1 VSLVPVVLQ
10 LLALLLAGP
19 ETPASLIASPA
30 MPASLIASPAMPGS
44 WIASQ
49 VLHQD
54 LRSASSNQTAVL
66 PEGSHLQLRL
76 TSVLSS
82 ATSRIGDPV
91 SAVLTVD
98 AAASGLV
105 VPAGTIVRGV
115 VRQAAAFSWS
125 TPQAL
130 LWLDFRELLFH
141 EGNDSAGRSIP
152 IVTRVVAVDNARET
166 IDQDGRILGI
176 TPPRE
181 APSSAESAVL
191 LAALAPEL
199 YDFARAEFSFREL
212 ERPDI
217 VYGAGTD
224 FVLETLAAARDVP
237 ARLPRAEA
245 SPDRG
250 LLTIAAAQPSRT
262 VAGTPA
268 RPADVINLVFSAT
281 EAALRDAFDA
291 AGWNTAVALGLRADV
306 KTILA
311 VAADRGYKLGPVS
324 LQSLNGRSP
333 DHVFQKQTN
342 TFDRRHHIRIWRV
355 EETSQG
361 QPVWA
366 ASATHDI
373 GIKFAREERTF
384 THRVEQAIDLE
395 RQKVVDDLRFAGSVA
410 GYALEN
416 RPGVPTALTNATG
429 DVMTTDGKVAV
440 VVLRPR

>member
-1 VSLVPVVLQ
+1 MSFVPVALQ
-10 LLALLLAGP
+10 LLALLLAAP
-19 ETPASLIASPA
+19 ATPASSMASPA
-30 MPASLIASPAMPGS
+30 MPTSLIASRVP
-44 WIASQ
+44 
-49 VLHQD
+49 HQD
-54 LRSASSNQTAVL
+54 ARLASSNQTAVL
-66 PEGSHLQLRL
+66 PAGSHLQLRL
-76 TSVLSS
+76 TSALSS
-82 ATSRIGDPV
+82 ATSRSGDRV

-130 LWLDFRELLFH
+130 LWLDFRELLSVS
-141 EGNDSAGRSIP
+141 ERRDESGRSIP

-166 IDQDGRILGI
+166 VDQDGRILGI

-181 APSSAESAVL
+181 APSSAEGAVL

-217 VYGAGTD
+217 VYAAGTD
-224 FVLETLAAARDVP
+224 FVLETLTATRDVP
-237 ARLPRAEA
+237 AVAARADPM
-245 SPDRG
+245 PDRE
-250 LLTIAAAQPSRT
+250 LLAIAAAQPLRT
-262 VAGTPA
+262 SAGTPP
-268 RPADVINLVFSAT
+268 RPADVINLVFSAS
-281 EAALRDAFDA
+281 EVALQHAFNT

-306 KTILA
+306 KTVLA
-311 VAADRGYKLGPVS
+311 VAVDRGYKLGPVS
-324 LQSLNGRSP
+324 LQSLNGRRP

-342 TFDRRHHIRIWRV
+342 TFDRRHHIRIWRAT
-355 EETSQG
+355 ERYQG

-373 GIKFAREERTF
+373 GIKFVREERTF
-384 THRVEQAIDLE
+384 THRVEQVIDLE
-395 RQKVVDDLRFAGSVA
+395 RQKIVDDLRYTGSVV
-410 GYALEN
+410 GYALER
-416 RPGVPTALTNATG
+416 RPGVPTQLTNATE

-440 VVLRPR
+440 IVLRPR

>member
-1 VSLVPVVLQ
+1 MSLVPVALQ
-10 LLALLLAGP
+10 LLVLLIA
-19 ETPASLIASPA
+19 TAAVPASLIASR
-30 MPASLIASPAMPGS
+30 
-44 WIASQ
+44 

-54 LRSASSNQTAVL
+54 PRASSKQTAVL
-66 PEGSHLQLRL
+66 AAGSRLQLRL
-76 TSVLSS
+76 TSALSS
-82 ATSRIGDPV
+82 ATSRTGDPV

-98 AAASGLV
+98 AAASDLV
-105 VPAGTIVRGV
+105 IPAGTIVRGV

-130 LWLDFRELLFH
+130 LWLDFRELLSSG
-141 EGNDSAGRSIP
+141 ERSDKSGSSIP
-152 IVTRVVAVDNARET
+152 IVTRVAAVDNARET

-181 APSSAESAVL
+181 APSSAEGAVL

-199 YDFARAEFSFREL
+199 YDFARAEFSVREL

-217 VYGAGTD
+217 VYGTGTD
-224 FVLETLAAARDVP
+224 FVLETLTTTRDVP
-237 ARLPRAEA
+237 ARMPRVEA
-245 SPDRG
+245 PPDRG
-250 LLTIAAAQPSRT
+250 LLMIAAAQPLRT

-268 RPADVINLVFSAT
+268 LPADVINLVFSASET
-281 EAALRDAFDA
+281 ALRDAFDA

-311 VAADRGYKLGPVS
+311 VAVDRGYKLGPVS

-342 TFDRRHHIRIWRV
+342 TFDRRHHVRIWRV
-355 EETSQG
+355 EETYQG
-361 QPVWA
+361 LPVWA

-384 THRVEQAIDLE
+384 THRVEPEIDLE
-395 RQKVVDDLRFAGSVA
+395 RQKVVNDLRFAGSVA
-410 GYALEN
+410 GYALES
-416 RPGVPTALTNATG
+416 RPGVPTELTNATG
-429 DVMTTDGKVAV
+429 DLMTTDGKVAV

>member
-1 VSLVPVVLQ
+1 MFLLSLARVALQ
-10 LLALLLAGP
+10 VLALLIATAV
-19 ETPASLIASPA
+19 TPASPIASR
-30 MPASLIASPAMPGS
+30 L
-44 WIASQ
+44 
-49 VLHQD
+49 LHQAP
-54 LRSASSNQTAVL
+54 RSVPGNQTVVL
-66 PEGSHLQLRL
+66 PARSRLQLRL
-76 TSVLSS
+76 TTALSS
-82 ATSRIGDPV
+82 ATSRPGDRV

-98 AAASGLV
+98 VAASGLV

-125 TPQAL
+125 APQAL
-130 LWLDFRELLFH
+130 LWLDFREVLSFR
-141 EGNDSAGRSIP
+141 ERSDEAGRSIP
-152 IVTRVVAVDNARET
+152 IVTRLLAVDNARET
-166 IDQDGRILGI
+166 VDQDGRILGI

-181 APSSAESAVL
+181 APSSAEGAVL
-191 LAALAPEL
+191 LAALVPEF
-199 YDFARAEFSFREL
+199 YDLARAEFSLREL

-224 FVLETLAAARDVP
+224 VVLETLTATPDVP
-237 ARLPRAEA
+237 ARAADAEA
-245 SPDRG
+245 MPDRE
-250 LLTIAAAQPSRT
+250 LLAIAAAQPLRT
-262 VAGTPA
+262 VAGTPP
-268 RPADVINLVFSAT
+268 RPADVINLVLGAS
-281 EAALRDAFDA
+281 EADLRQAFET

-311 VAADRGYKLGPVS
+311 VAVDRGYKLGPVS

-355 EETSQG
+355 EETYQS

-384 THRVEQAIDLE
+384 THRVEQPIDLE

-410 GYALEN
+410 GYALES
-416 RPGVPTALTNATG
+416 RPGVPTQLTNATG
-429 DVMTTDGKVAV
+429 DVMATDGKVAV

>member
-1 VSLVPVVLQ
+1 
-10 LLALLLAGP
+10 
-19 ETPASLIASPA
+19 
-30 MPASLIASPAMPGS
+30 M
-44 WIASQ
+44 
-49 VLHQD
+49 
-54 LRSASSNQTAVL
+54 
-66 PEGSHLQLRL
+66 
-76 TSVLSS
+76 
-82 ATSRIGDPV
+82 

-98 AAASGLV
+98 VAASGLV

-115 VRQAAAFSWS
+115 VRQASAFSWS
-125 TPQAL
+125 APQAL
-130 LWLDFRELLFH
+130 LWLDFREVLSFR
-141 EGNDSAGRSIP
+141 ERSDEAGRSIP
-152 IVTRVVAVDNARET
+152 IVTRLLAVDNARET

-176 TPPRE
+176 TPPRA
-181 APSSAESAVL
+181 APSSAEGAVL
-191 LAALAPEL
+191 LAALVPEF
-199 YDFARAEFSFREL
+199 YDLARAEFSLREL

-224 FVLETLAAARDVP
+224 VVLETLTATPDVP
-237 ARLPRAEA
+237 ARAADAEA
-245 SPDRG
+245 MPDRE
-250 LLTIAAAQPSRT
+250 LLAIAAAQPLRT
-262 VAGTPA
+262 VAGTPP
-268 RPADVINLVFSAT
+268 RPADVINLVLGAS
-281 EAALRDAFDA
+281 EADLRHAFET

-311 VAADRGYKLGPVS
+311 VAVDRGYKLGPVS

-355 EETSQG
+355 EETYQG

-410 GYALEN
+410 GYALES
-416 RPGVPTALTNATG
+416 RPGVPTQLTNATG
-429 DVMTTDGKVAV
+429 DVMATDGKVAV

>member
-1 VSLVPVVLQ
+1 
-10 LLALLLAGP
+10 
-19 ETPASLIASPA
+19 
-30 MPASLIASPAMPGS
+30 MPASLIASP
-44 WIASQ
+44 

-54 LRSASSNQTAVL
+54 PRSVSSNQTAVL
-66 PEGSHLQLRL
+66 PAGSHLQLRL
-76 TSVLSS
+76 TSALSS
-82 ATSRIGDPV
+82 ATSRPGDLV

-98 AAASGLV
+98 VAASGLV

-130 LWLDFRELLFH
+130 LWPDFRELLDFR
-141 EGNDSAGRSIP
+141 ERNDSAGRSIP

-166 IDQDGRILGI
+166 VDQDGRILGI

-224 FVLETLAAARDVP
+224 FVLETLTATRDVP
-237 ARLPRAEA
+237 ARAARPDTM
-245 SPDRG
+245 PDRE
-250 LLTIAAAQPSRT
+250 LLAIAAAQPART
-262 VAGTPA
+262 STGTPP
-268 RPADVINLVFSAT
+268 RPADVINLVFSAS
-281 EAALRDAFDA
+281 EVALQHAFST

-311 VAADRGYKLGPVS
+311 VAVDRGYKLGPVS
-324 LQSLNGRSP
+324 LQSLNGRPP

-342 TFDRRHHIRIWRV
+342 TFDRRHHVRIWRAP
-355 EETSQG
+355 ETYQG

-384 THRVEQAIDLE
+384 THRVEQDIDLE
-395 RQKVVDDLRFAGSVA
+395 RQKIVDDLRFTGSIV
-410 GYALEN
+410 GYALES
-416 RPGVPTALTNATG
+416 RPGVPTELSNATG

>member
-1 VSLVPVVLQ
+1 
-10 LLALLLAGP
+10 
-19 ETPASLIASPA
+19 
-30 MPASLIASPAMPGS
+30 M
-44 WIASQ
+44 
-49 VLHQD
+49 
-54 LRSASSNQTAVL
+54 
-66 PEGSHLQLRL
+66 
-76 TSVLSS
+76 
-82 ATSRIGDPV
+82 

-98 AAASGLV
+98 VAASSLV

-130 LWLDFRELLFH
+130 LWLDFRELS
-141 EGNDSAGRSIP
+141 DSAGRSIP
-152 IVTRVVAVDNARET
+152 IETRVVAVDNARET
-166 IDQDGRILGI
+166 VDQSGRILGI

-181 APSSAESAVL
+181 VPSSAESAVM

-199 YDFARAEFSFREL
+199 YDVARAEFSFREL

-217 VYGAGTD
+217 VYIAGTD
-224 FVLETLAAARDVP
+224 FVVETLTATRDVP
-237 ARLPRAEA
+237 ARVPRAEA

-250 LLTIAAAQPSRT
+250 LLTIAAAQPLRT
-262 VAGTPA
+262 SAGTPA
-268 RPADVINLVFSAT
+268 RPADVINLVFSAS

-291 AGWNTAVALGLRADV
+291 AGWSTAVALGLRADV

-311 VAADRGYKLGPVS
+311 VAVDRGYKLGPVS
-324 LQSLNGRSP
+324 LQTLNGRSP
-333 DHVFQKQTN
+333 DHVYQKQTN

-355 EETSQG
+355 PDTHQG

-384 THRVEQAIDLE
+384 THRVEQTIDLE
-395 RQKVVDDLRFAGSVA
+395 RQKVVDDLRFAGSVT
-410 GYALEN
+410 GFALES
-416 RPGVPTALTNATG
+416 RPGVPTQLTNATG
-429 DVMTTDGKVAV
+429 DTMTTDGKVAV